1 MWFCQM
7 REYFRRIHPLT
18 LGIFLVIPAL
28 VSCSVGPAPEEP
40 PVPISTPTLVPEDG
54 PVLSPYDPSDEILAE
69 CIYGEVVIHIH
80 VRLSMT
86 VGDRLLLIP
95 PGVGITPECTH
106 PLHTHNDSG
115 VIHVEHTRLEEF
127 TLGDFFVIGERW
139 GDFDPLAGMQVVRVW
154 VNGEIYSADH
164 WDLPLTEELDIHL
177 ELVRLTAA

>member
-7 REYFRRIHPLT
+7 WEYFRRIHPLT

-28 VSCSVGPAPEEP
+28 LSCSVGPAPEEP

>member
-18 LGIFLVIPAL
+18 FGVLMVIPAL
-28 VSCSVGPAPEEP
+28 LSCGVGQTPGEP
-40 PVPISTPTLVPEDG
+40 PVPVSTPTLVPEDG
-54 PVLSPYDPSDEILAE
+54 PVLSPLDPSDEILAE

-80 VRLSMT
+80 VRLTIT
-86 VGDRLLLIP
+86 VEDRLVPIP
-95 PGVGITPECTH
+95 PGVGISPECTH

-139 GDFDPLAGMQVVRVW
+139 GEFDPLAGMQVVGVW
-154 VNGEIYSADH
+154 INGGRYSSDY
-164 WDLPLTEELDIHL
+164 WTLPLTEGLDIRL
-177 ELVRLTAA
+177 DLVRLTSA